1 MSSLR
6 HALWPRALR
15 VASTPASRRRRAP
28 FASTPSSS
36 TAVDPQPFV
45 SAVPNLA
52 RTNWFPGHMAK
63 TLRQLERQLPS
74 VDAVIEVRDARI
86 PLTAVNHQFD
96 AMVRR
101 FHKPRLVVFTKSDL
115 ADPRSRE
122 AVQRRLLYDSGSS
135 APSRIFVPTPSAYTV
150 ATNSKGAAR
159 LIKKASEGVR
169 MRFKS
174 SAAMMLIVGMPNAG
188 KSTLINSL
196 RSLAIRGN
204 GQGNKKGRS
213 NDRSAGG
220 TGRRMRRRS
229 RVAKT
234 GDQPGVTKSVTSIQV
249 SSDPTVFVLDTPG
262 IMVPR
267 VDNVETGLKLALTG
281 ALPERVVSVDAV
293 ADYLHY
299 VLRTQP
305 RRALAPNVWDILGM
319 EEGRDKPPD
328 SVQHML
334 DSVAQRYGKNPLT
347 EDAARVCIRSF
358 QRGLLGKITLD
369 SLD

>member
-1 MSSLR
+1 
-6 HALWPRALR
+6 
-15 VASTPASRRRRAP
+15 
-28 FASTPSSS
+28 
-36 TAVDPQPFV
+36 
-45 SAVPNLA
+45 
-52 RTNWFPGHMAK
+52 MAK
-63 TLRQLERQLPS
+63 TLRQLERQLPT
-74 VDAVIEVRDARI
+74 VNAIIEVRDARI
-86 PLTAVNHQFD
+86 PLTSVNHQFD

-122 AVQRRLLYDSGSS
+122 AMQRRLLYDSG
-135 APSRIFVPTPSAYTV
+135 ATPSRAFVSTPSAYTV

-196 RSLAIRGN
+196 RSQAIRG
-204 GQGNKKGRS
+204 GGRGNKKSRS

-220 TGRRMRRRS
+220 TGRRMRKRS

-234 GDQPGVTKSVTSIQV
+234 GDEPGVTKSVTSIQV

-267 VDNVETGLKLALTG
+267 VDDVETGLKLALTG
-281 ALPERVVSVDAV
+281 ALPERVVSVEAV
-293 ADYLHY
+293 VDYLHY

-305 RRALAPNVWDILGM
+305 RRALAPGVWDVLGM

-334 DSVAQRYGKNPLT
+334 DSVARRYGKNPQT
-347 EDAARVCIRSF
+347 EDAARFCIRSF
-358 QRGLLGKITLD
+358 QKGLLGKITLD
-369 SLD
+369 SLDS